1 MFFVQILFSISMF
14 RFSTL
19 YLCLDSLLY
28 IYVQIVSIFIY
39 VQILYS
45 ISMFRF
51 SIYVQILYSISMF
64 RFSTLYLCSD
74 SLLYISMFRFSI
86 SMFRFSTLYLY
97 VVCISRLSSNISRF
111 TTCISRYGDIWVYPR
126 TEECN

>member
-1 MFFVQILFSISMF
+1 MFRFSISISMF
-14 RFSTL
+14 RFT
-19 YLCLDSLLY
+19 
-28 IYVQIVSIFIY
+28 
-39 VQILYS
+39 

-51 SIYVQILYSISMF
+51 SNLYLFSDSLIYIYFQILYSICLCLGLLYLCSD
-64 RFSTLYLCSD
+64 SLICLGLLYLCSD

-97 VVCISRLSSNISRF
+97 VVCISSLSSDISRF